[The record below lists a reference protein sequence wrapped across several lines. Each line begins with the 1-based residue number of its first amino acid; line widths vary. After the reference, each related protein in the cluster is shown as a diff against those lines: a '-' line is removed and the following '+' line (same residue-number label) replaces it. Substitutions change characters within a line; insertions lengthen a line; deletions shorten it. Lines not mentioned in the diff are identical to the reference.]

1 MNSAPGASCGN
12 LATTLKMRAT
22 HFAPRTCC
30 VNTRRAGTPEVT
42 IVAQALSL
50 PIADSPVVDAAFKI
64 AFSRFFTSSAGQTH
78 TDEQPF
84 RADDADAATGEA
96 VAEWLRAARAD
107 LGTSLKEAVAYER
120 GTVRDMAWTCEDGA
134 AALKLQ
140 FLETPPTLA
149 WLRVTSV
156 WPEGS
161 DFRTRLQDALAR
173 HGLVPTHRY
182 DAGDGTR
189 VAFATAPRYGGV
201 AFTYRNYG
209 RERLDDVSHNYSP
222 DVVSR
227 VRDVIGLVRAG
238 AHGLIIISGP
248 PGTGKTH
255 LIRAMMT
262 ELRDVRRAVVCVPP
276 LEFLSSA
283 SLLLEAASSF
293 DRALLV
299 FEDLGDVLS
308 PQAPMEHVDTNAVLL
323 NLSDGL
329 LSLLVDVVVILSFNT
344 GMEALNP
351 ALLRPGRCLSRLEVR
366 PLSFHQAQGLLPFPL
381 KAHREYS
388 LAEVYEMRRT
398 GAEAAVTRRE
408 MGFATP

>member
-1 MNSAPGASCGN
+1 
-12 LATTLKMRAT
+12 MRAT
-22 HFAPRTCC
+22 HFVLWTCS
-30 VNTRRAGTPEVT
+30 VNTRLPAGDTAAT
-42 IVAQALSL
+42 ILAHALSA
-50 PIADSPVVDAAFKI
+50 PIADSPVVDATFKI

-78 TDEQPF
+78 TDEQAF
-84 RADDADAATGEA
+84 GADDADAATGEA

-120 GTVRDMAWTCEDGA
+120 GTVRNVAWTCEDGA

-149 WLRVTSV
+149 WLRVTSA
-156 WPEGS
+156 WPAGS
-161 DFRTRLQDALAR
+161 DFPARLRDGLAR
-173 HGLVPTHRY
+173 QRFVPARQD
-182 DAGDGTR
+182 DAGDDTR
-189 VAFATAPRYGGV
+189 FAFATAPRYGGV
-201 AFTYRNYG
+201 NFTYWNYG
-209 RERLDDVSHNYSP
+209 RDGLDDVRHNYSP
-222 DVVSR
+222 EVVSK
-227 VRDVIGLVRAG
+227 VREVLGLVRAG

-255 LIRAMMT
+255 LIQAVMT
-262 ELRDVRRAVVCVPP
+262 ELRDLRRAVVCVPP
-276 LEFLSSA
+276 LEFLSNA
-283 SLLLEAASSF
+283 SLLLEAASSV

-329 LSLLVDVVVILSFNT
+329 LSLLVDVVVIMSFNT
-344 GMEALNP
+344 RMDSLNP
-351 ALLRPGRCLSRLEVR
+351 ALLRAGRCLSRLEVH
-366 PLSFHQAQGLLPFPL
+366 PLTFPQAQDLLPFPL
-381 KAHREYS
+381 NGRREYS

-408 MGFATP
+408 MGFTTA